1 MPGLSA
7 WGEGMEERVS
17 ADAAGQRAAASAGSA
32 GIVKQ
37 KPLVITVHGTFAA
50 HVDDDGEQWWQRGS
64 AFTTALAE
72 RLSTKG
78 IPGIEV
84 QPFHW
89 SGLNSDQAR
98 LGAASVLSSTLAA
111 AKREGRPVAALAH
124 SHGGNV
130 LMEALVQRRTRKPL
144 AAVLTL
150 GTPFFRRRLKPL
162 PTLIALFKVL
172 LGLAVAPA
180 MLMYAW
186 MALPT
191 ALDGSRI
198 ELLALPLLILVGVVW
213 AFMSGARALVRQRWA
228 KRRARM
234 VVDPARWLVIQSPRD
249 EAMRLLESAVAVKPV
264 FVSRASAHG
273 QWVRF
278 GTVAGVLGTI
288 AFLFFTGSYFLAPIF
303 EKVAQRDFGPGII
316 ADFTFMLVIPVVFA
330 LIYAAIR
337 LFSWTIGARLLS
349 SLLNVSIH
357 GGIVGAAYGG
367 DDVYALTGVA
377 RVPPY
382 LPGVREQ
389 RVSAA
394 TLGGIDDN
402 AIIEAAREFYSEIVA
417 EEVAEMTFAD
427 PDLLMKRMTD
437 ALYHNAYMRDR
448 DIVEAVADH
457 LARNFLNWPPR

>member
-1 MPGLSA
+1 MDSP
-7 WGEGMEERVS
+7 
-17 ADAAGQRAAASAGSA
+17 AAGVADQKAAASE
-32 GIVKQ
+32 Q
-37 KPLVITVHGTFAA
+37 NPLVITVHGTFAS
-50 HVDDDGEQWWQRGS
+50 DPSDDGDKWWQRGS
-64 AFTTALAE
+64 AFTSALAE
-72 RLSTKG
+72 RLADKG
-78 IPGIEV
+78 VPEISV

-98 LGAASVLSSTLAA
+98 LRAA
-111 AKREGRPVAALAH
+111 AALAGTVANAKRNGRPVAVLAH

-130 LMEALVQRRTRKPL
+130 LMEALVQRRTRRPL

-150 GTPFFRRRLKPL
+150 GTPFFTRRLKPL
-162 PTLIALFKVL
+162 PTLIAAFKVL
-172 LGLAVAPA
+172 LGFGVAPA
-180 MLMYAW
+180 MLMYTW
-186 MALPT
+186 LALPT

-198 ELLALPLLILVGVVW
+198 ELIVLPLLILGLVIW
-213 AFMSGARALVRQRWA
+213 AFYSGARSLLRQRGA
-228 KRRARM
+228 KRRAQM
-234 VVDPARWLVIQSPRD
+234 AISPDRWLVIQSPRD

-278 GTVAGVLGTI
+278 GTVAGVFGTF
-288 AFLFFTGSYFLAPIF
+288 AFLFFTGAYFLAPIV
-303 EKVAQRDFGPGII
+303 EKISKRDFGPGII
-316 ADFTFMLVIPVVFA
+316 ADFTFLLVIPIVFA
-330 LIYAAIR
+330 LIYGAVR
-337 LFSWTIGARLLS
+337 LFSWIIGARLLS
-349 SLLNVSIH
+349 SMLNVSIH

-377 RVPPY
+377 RTPPY
-382 LPGVREQ
+382 LVGVREQ

-437 ALYHNAYMRDR
+437 ALYHNAYMRDG
-448 DIVEAVADH
+448 DIVEAVAEH
-457 LARNFLNWPPR
+457 LAHSFRDWPRG

>member
-1 MPGLSA
+1 MDGPTAETADRQSMTSTG
-7 WGEGMEERVS
+7 
-17 ADAAGQRAAASAGSA
+17 DAAAQSQSPI
-32 GIVKQ
+32 IV
-37 KPLVITVHGTFAA
+37 TVHGTFAA
-50 HVDDDGEQWWQRGS
+50 DPNDDGQQWWQRGS

-72 RLSTKG
+72 RLAGKG
-78 IPGIEV
+78 IPHIDV

-98 LGAASVLSSTLAA
+98 LRAATALAGKLAA
-111 AKREGRPVAALAH
+111 AKREDRPVAVLAH

-130 LMEALVQRRTRKPL
+130 LMEALVQRRTRRPL

-150 GTPFFRRRLKPL
+150 GTPFFKRRLKPL
-162 PTLIALFKVL
+162 PTLIALFKVV
-172 LGLAVAPA
+172 LGIAVAPA

-198 ELLALPLLILVGVVW
+198 ELIVLPLIVLALVGW
-213 AFMSGARALVRQRWA
+213 AFYSGARALVRQR
-228 KRRARM
+228 RAQQRAQM
-234 VVDPARWLVIQSPRD
+234 AVNPARWLVIQSPRD

-264 FVSRASAHG
+264 FVSCESAHG

-278 GTVAGVLGTI
+278 GTVAGVLGTL
-288 AFLFFTGSYFLAPIF
+288 AFLFITGSYFLAPIIDKF
-303 EKVAQRDFGPGII
+303 GKRDFGPGII
-316 ADFTFMLVIPVVFA
+316 ADFTFLLVIPVVFA

-337 LFSWTIGARLLS
+337 LFSWIIGARLLA

-377 RVPPY
+377 RTPPY

-437 ALYHNAYMRDR
+437 ALYHNAYMRDG

-457 LARNFLNWPPR
+457 LARNFRDWPPR

>member
-1 MPGLSA
+1 MS
-7 WGEGMEERVS
+7 MDS
-17 ADAAGQRAAASAGSA
+17 AAAETAEPSSLTEGVEAQSRA
-32 GIVKQ
+32 PI
-37 KPLVITVHGTFAA
+37 VITVHGTFAA
-50 HVDDDGEQWWQRGS
+50 DPDDDGEQWWQRGS
-64 AFTTALAE
+64 AFMTALTE
-72 RLSTKG
+72 RLAGKG
-78 IPGIEV
+78 IPQIDV

-98 LGAASVLSSTLAA
+98 LRAATALAGKLAA
-111 AKREGRPVAALAH
+111 AKRQQRPVAVLAH

-130 LMEALVQRRTRKPL
+130 LMEALVQRRTRRPL

-150 GTPFFRRRLKPL
+150 GTPFFKRRLKPL
-162 PTLIALFKVL
+162 PTLIALFKIVL
-172 LGLAVAPA
+172 GIAVAPA

-198 ELLALPLLILVGVVW
+198 ELIMLPLLVLALVAW
-213 AFMSGARALVRQRWA
+213 AFYSGARAIVRQRRA
-228 KRRARM
+228 KKRALM
-234 VVDPARWLVIQSPRD
+234 AIDPARWLVIQSPRD

-264 FVSRASAHG
+264 FVSRESAHG

-278 GTVAGVLGTI
+278 GTVAGVFGTL
-288 AFLFFTGSYFLAPIF
+288 AFLLVTGSYFLAPIM
-303 EKVAQRDFGPGII
+303 EKFGKRDFGPGII
-316 ADFTFMLVIPVVFA
+316 ADFTFLLVIPVVFA

-337 LFSWTIGARLLS
+337 LFSWIIGARLLA

-367 DDVYALTGVA
+367 DDVYALTGVE
-377 RVPPY
+377 RTPPY

-437 ALYHNAYMRDR
+437 ALYHNAYMRDG
-448 DIVEAVADH
+448 DIVEAVAEH
-457 LARNFLNWPPR
+457 LAHNLQEWPHR

>member
-1 MPGLSA
+1 MDSPTAGT
-7 WGEGMEERVS
+7 
-17 ADAAGQRAAASAGSA
+17 ADRQSAASIGTAEAQGDA
-32 GIVKQ
+32 PII
-37 KPLVITVHGTFAA
+37 ITVHGTFAA
-50 HVDDDGEQWWQRGS
+50 DPNDDGEQWWQRGS
-64 AFTTALAE
+64 AFTKALAE
-72 RLSTKG
+72 RLAAKG
-78 IPGIEV
+78 IPDIDV

-98 LGAASVLSSTLAA
+98 LRAATALAGELAA
-111 AKREGRPVAALAH
+111 TKRQDRPVAVLAH

-130 LMEALVQRRTRKPL
+130 LMEALVQRRTRRPL

-150 GTPFFRRRLKPL
+150 GTPFFKRRLKPL

-172 LGLAVAPA
+172 LGITVAPA

-191 ALDGSRI
+191 ALDGSRV
-198 ELLALPLLILVGVVW
+198 ELIVLPLLVLGLVAW
-213 AFMSGARALVRQRWA
+213 AFYSGVRALVRQR
-228 KRRARM
+228 RARYRAQM
-234 VVDPARWLVIQSPRD
+234 AVDPARWLVIQSPRD

-278 GTVAGVLGTI
+278 GTVAGVFGTL
-288 AFLFFTGSYFLAPIF
+288 AFLVVTGSYFLAPII
-303 EKVAQRDFGPGII
+303 EKFGKRDFGPGII
-316 ADFTFMLVIPVVFA
+316 ADFTFLLVIPVVFA
-330 LIYAAIR
+330 LIYSAIR
-337 LFSWTIGARLLS
+337 LFSWIVGARLLA

-377 RVPPY
+377 RTPPY

-437 ALYHNAYMRDR
+437 ALYHNAYMRDG
-448 DIVEAVADH
+448 DIVEAVAEH
-457 LARNFLNWPPR
+457 LAENFRGWQRR

>member
-1 MPGLSA
+1 MDSA
-7 WGEGMEERVS
+7 S
-17 ADAAGQRAAASAGSA
+17 ADAADRPAKAPADIAAAME
-32 GIVKQ
+32 Q
-37 KPLVITVHGTFAA
+37 HPLVITVHGTFAA
-50 HVDDDGEQWWQRGS
+50 DPSDDGEQWWQRGS

-72 RLSTKG
+72 RLADKG
-78 IPGIEV
+78 VPGIDV
-84 QPFHW
+84 RPFHW

-98 LGAASVLSSTLAA
+98 LRAAAALAGTLAT
-111 AKREGRPVAALAH
+111 AKKADRPVAVIAH

-130 LMEALVQRRTRKPL
+130 LMEALVQRRTRRPL

-162 PTLIALFKVL
+162 PTLIALFKVV

-186 MALPT
+186 MAFPT

-198 ELLALPLLILVGVVW
+198 ELIVLPLLILAFVVW
-213 AFMSGARALVRQRWA
+213 AFLSGTRALVRQR
-228 KRRARM
+228 RASQRAQM
-234 VVDPARWLVIQSPRD
+234 AVAPDRWLVIQSPRD

-278 GTVAGVLGTI
+278 GTVAGVFGTL
-288 AFLFFTGSYFLAPIF
+288 AFLFATGSYFLAPII
-303 EKVAQRDFGPGII
+303 EKMGKRDFGPGII
-316 ADFTFMLVIPVVFA
+316 ADFTFLLVIPVVFA
-330 LIYAAIR
+330 LIYVAVR
-337 LFSWTIGARLLS
+337 LFSWIIGARLLS
-349 SLLNVSIH
+349 SMLNVSIH

-377 RVPPY
+377 RTPPY
-382 LPGVREQ
+382 LTGVREQ
-389 RVSAA
+389 RVAA
-394 TLGGIDDN
+394 VNLGGIDDN
-402 AIIEAAREFYSEIVA
+402 AIIDAAREFYSEIVA
-417 EEVAEMTFAD
+417 EEVGEMTFAD

-437 ALYHNAYMRDR
+437 ALYHNAYMRDG

-457 LARNFLNWPPR
+457 LTQNFRNWPPR

>member
-1 MPGLSA
+1 MESA
-7 WGEGMEERVS
+7 S
-17 ADAAGQRAAASAGSA
+17 ADAADRPAKVLVDTAAATD
-32 GIVKQ
+32 Q
-37 KPLVITVHGTFAA
+37 HPLVITVHGTFAA
-50 HVDDDGEQWWQRGS
+50 DPSDDGEQWWQRGS
-64 AFTTALAE
+64 AFTSALAE
-72 RLSTKG
+72 RLAGKG
-78 IPGIEV
+78 VPGIDV
-84 QPFHW
+84 RPFHW

-98 LGAASVLSSTLAA
+98 LRAAAALAGTLAT
-111 AKREGRPVAALAH
+111 AKKTGRPVAVIAH

-130 LMEALVQRRTRKPL
+130 LMEALVQRRTRWPL

-150 GTPFFRRRLKPL
+150 GTPFFKRRLKPL

-198 ELLALPLLILVGVVW
+198 ELIVLPLLILGLVIW
-213 AFMSGARALVRQRWA
+213 AFYSGARALVRQR
-228 KRRARM
+228 RARQRAQM
-234 VVDPARWLVIQSPRD
+234 VVDPSRWLVIQSPRD

-278 GTVAGVLGTI
+278 GTVAGVLGTF
-288 AFLFFTGSYFLAPIF
+288 AFLFATGSYFLSPII
-303 EKVAQRDFGPGII
+303 EKIGKRDFGPGII
-316 ADFTFMLVIPVVFA
+316 ADFTFLLVIPVVFA
-330 LIYAAIR
+330 LIYCAVR
-337 LFSWTIGARLLS
+337 LFSWIVGARLLS
-349 SLLNVSIH
+349 SVLNVSIH

-377 RVPPY
+377 RTPPY
-382 LPGVREQ
+382 VEGVREQ

-402 AIIEAAREFYSEIVA
+402 AIIEAAREFYSDIVA

-437 ALYHNAYMRDR
+437 ALYHNAYMRDG

-457 LARNFLNWPPR
+457 LAQNFRDWPPS

>member
-1 MPGLSA
+1 MDSPPAGA
-7 WGEGMEERVS
+7 
-17 ADAAGQRAAASAGSA
+17 ADRQSSTLTGAPEIQDRSP
-32 GIVKQ
+32 II
-37 KPLVITVHGTFAA
+37 ITVHGTFAA
-50 HVDDDGEQWWQRGS
+50 DPHDDGEQWWQRGS
-64 AFTTALAE
+64 AFMSALAE
-72 RLSTKG
+72 RLADKG
-78 IPGIEV
+78 IPHIDV

-98 LGAASVLSSTLAA
+98 LRAATALAGKLST
-111 AKREGRPVAALAH
+111 AKRQDRPVAVLAH

-130 LMEALVQRRTRKPL
+130 LMEALVQRRTRRPL

-150 GTPFFRRRLKPL
+150 GTPFFKRRLKPL

-172 LGLAVAPA
+172 LGIAVAPA

-191 ALDGSRI
+191 ALDGSRV
-198 ELLALPLLILVGVVW
+198 ELIVLPLLVLGLVAW
-213 AFMSGARALVRQRWA
+213 AFYSGARALVRQRWA
-228 KRRARM
+228 RHRAQM
-234 VVDPARWLVIQSPRD
+234 AIDPARWLVIQSPRD

-278 GTVAGVLGTI
+278 GTVAGVFGTL
-288 AFLFFTGSYFLAPIF
+288 AFLIVTGSYFLAPII
-303 EKVAQRDFGPGII
+303 EKLGKRDFGPGII
-316 ADFTFMLVIPVVFA
+316 ADFTFLLVIPVVFA
-330 LIYAAIR
+330 LIHVAIR
-337 LFSWTIGARLLS
+337 LFSWIVGARLLS
-349 SLLNVSIH
+349 SMLNVSIH

-377 RVPPY
+377 RTPPY
-382 LPGVREQ
+382 LTGVREQ

-402 AIIEAAREFYSEIVA
+402 AIIEAAREFYSEVVA
-417 EEVAEMTFAD
+417 EDVAEMTFAD

-437 ALYHNAYMRDR
+437 ALYHNAYMRDG
-448 DIVEAVADH
+448 DIVQAVADH
-457 LARNFLNWPPR
+457 LAENFRSGQPR

>member
-1 MPGLSA
+1 MDSA
-7 WGEGMEERVS
+7 S
-17 ADAAGQRAAASAGSA
+17 ADAADRPAKAPIDGGAATE
-32 GIVKQ
+32 Q
-37 KPLVITVHGTFAA
+37 HPLVITVHGTFAA
-50 HVDDDGEQWWQRGS
+50 DPSDDGEQWWQRGS
-64 AFTTALAE
+64 AFMTALAE
-72 RLSTKG
+72 RLVDKG
-78 IPGIEV
+78 VPGITV

-98 LGAASVLSSTLAA
+98 LRAAAALAGTLAT
-111 AKREGRPVAALAH
+111 AKKAGRPVAVIAH

-130 LMEALVQRRTRKPL
+130 LMESLVQRRTRRPL

-150 GTPFFRRRLKPL
+150 GTPFFKRRLKPL

-198 ELLALPLLILVGVVW
+198 ELIVLPLLVLSLVTW
-213 AFMSGARALVRQRWA
+213 AFYSGARGLVRQR
-228 KRRARM
+228 RARQRAQM
-234 VVDPARWLVIQSPRD
+234 AVDPSRWLVIQSPRD
-249 EAMRLLESAVAVKPV
+249 EAMRLLESAVSVKPV

-278 GTVAGVLGTI
+278 GTVAGVLGTF
-288 AFLFFTGSYFLAPIF
+288 AFLFVTGSYFLSPII
-303 EKVAQRDFGPGII
+303 EKITKRDFGPGII
-316 ADFTFMLVIPVVFA
+316 ADFTFLLVIPVVFA
-330 LIYAAIR
+330 LIYVAVR
-337 LFSWTIGARLLS
+337 LFSWIIGARLLS
-349 SLLNVSIH
+349 SMLNVSIH

-367 DDVYALTGVA
+367 DDVYALTGVE
-377 RVPPY
+377 RTPPY
-382 LPGVREQ
+382 LSGVRER

-437 ALYHNAYMRDR
+437 ALYHNAYMRDG

-457 LARNFLNWPPR
+457 LAQNFRNWPPPR